1 MNIGQQILFFLSA
14 IGAFNGLALGLYIL
28 GKKGKSIPYLLL
40 GILLLAISS
49 RVAKSVFIY
58 FNPQLPKIYL
68 QVGLSACFLIGPSLY
83 YFFKAELG
91 RVTVIP
97 ANWKWEWAIL
107 LGLLMAGGIFP
118 YQTYPWAWN
127 HFVAQLIY
135 VAWGAYMIAT
145 GFLLRRTLK
154 SFLVK
159 RSGLNATEKLWL
171 WIYGCNC
178 VLYLVYLLA
187 LLRTINGIYIGG
199 GIAFSS
205 ILYLTIF
212 FFVKG
217 SRMDELLT
225 SPETI
230 SPNKPEKRKI
240 ADDDARIWAE
250 KLGQVIMDK
259 ALYKDPNLKVN
270 DLARAI
276 NIPAHQLS
284 QLLNDNLGKSFS
296 TYINEYRISEACK
309 LINTMEHLTF
319 EAIGYEVGFNS
330 KSTFYAAF
338 KKVMDTTPALFKE
351 TTVKTISE

>member
-14 IGAFNGLALGLYIL
+14 LGAFNGLVLGLYIL
-28 GKKGKSIPYLLL
+28 HKKRKSIPFLLL
-40 GILLLAISS
+40 GILLLAISI

-83 YFFKAELG
+83 YFFRAAMG
-91 RVTVIP
+91 RITVIP
-97 ANWKWEWAIL
+97 ANWKREWGIL
-107 LGLLMAGGIFP
+107 LGLLLVGGTVFP
-118 YQTYPWAWN
+118 YQTCPNLWN

-135 VAWGAYMIAT
+135 TVWGAYIVAT
-145 GFLLRRTLK
+145 GFLLRNTLK
-154 SFLVK
+154 TFLVN
-159 RSGLNATEKLWL
+159 RSGLNATEQFWL
-171 WIYGCNC
+171 WVYGSNC
-178 VLYLVYLLA
+178 LLYLVYLLA
-187 LLRTINGIYIGG
+187 LLRYVYGIYIGG
-199 GIAFSS
+199 GITFTS

-217 SRMDELLT
+217 ARLDQLLT
-225 SPETI
+225 APEAI
-230 SPNKPEKRKI
+230 SSKPEKKKI
-240 ADDDARIWAE
+240 ADIDAQAWAE

-259 ALYKDPNLKVN
+259 ALYKDPNLKLS

-296 TYINEYRISEACK
+296 TYINEYRINEACK
-309 LINTMEHLTF
+309 LITTKEHLTF
-319 EAIGYEVGFNS
+319 EAIGYEVGYNS

-351 TTVKTISE
+351 SSMKTTN